1 MPDPADAGDSA
12 DAGPRRSRS
21 GRATVVLVSVLLSV
35 GVLACTSQPWVQ
47 ASLGARAGVSALT
60 TLDVLG
66 GQAAPLVTST
76 ALVALACAGALTVA
90 GPRTRRLVLLL
101 AAAASV
107 GVVLGS
113 VGVLGDPAASAR
125 PALAG
130 AAGLTPGSL
139 GAASIEAGATAWVWA
154 TAVLGALLLVLN
166 GWALAAC
173 RSWPGARRF
182 EQQPAPAPGDASR
195 SPAPRRGGTAQ
206 DWDAL
211 TRGEDPTRGRA
222 HGGGQG

>member
-1 MPDPADAGDSA
+1 M
-12 DAGPRRSRS
+12 
-21 GRATVVLVSVLLSV
+21 VLVSVLLSV

-60 TLDVLG
+60 TLNVLG

-113 VGVLGDPAASAR
+113 VGVLEDPAASAR

-130 AAGLTPGSL
+130 AAALTPGSL
-139 GAASIEAGATAWVWA
+139 GAEAIEAGATAWVWA
-154 TAVLGALLLVLN
+154 TAVLGALLVLLN
-166 GWALAAC
+166 GWALATC

-182 EQQPAPAPGDASR
+182 EQQPEPAPGDAAR
-195 SPAPRRGGTAQ
+195 PPAPARGDTAQ

-222 HGGGQG
+222 HGEGQG